1 MAELKEA
8 GCVCVTDDGR
18 PVMSAG
24 VMRRALEYAR
34 DLDLPVMVHA
44 EDLTVSSGGA
54 MNAGPVATG
63 LGLSG
68 VPAAAEVAMVQ
79 RDLLLAET
87 CGARLHV
94 AHVSAAGSVRAI
106 REAKARGVR
115 MTAEATPHHFT
126 LTDEAV
132 AGMAASG
139 DQPAADPYDTHAKM
153 SPPLRAE
160 SDRAA
165 VVAALNDGTIE
176 AIATDHA
183 PHGALDKQVEFIH
196 AANGIIGLETSLAL
210 TLALVRSG
218 ELPLPRAVERLT
230 VGPARCF
237 GLPYGTLGA
246 GASADVAVI
255 DAEREWKVDPQR
267 FYSRSRNS
275 PFAGWTLRG
284 KVVKT
289 CVAGQQGIID
299 SSGASAKALIERA
312 RKAPGMEGQDL
323 ATRVST
329 KAPYRWE
336 QGVAGREPQ
345 ARKHEVVVVDYGVKR
360 GILRQLVDIGCG
372 VTVVPSR
379 TPASEILARKPD
391 GVVLSNGPGDPA
403 AVVGADVQARE
414 LLGKVPVMG
423 ICLGNQILALAMG
436 GKSTSWCVR
445 GRNTSRRPA
454 ARCTPTTAAMSSG
467 CRLSSTGSSSTAAR
481 RTARPPSSASCARR
495 APICPART
503 RTC

>member
-1 MAELKEA
+1 VIVLDSARVIDPANRIDGTRTVLIDGDRIREVRELAATPAEKLVHQVIDCRGRWVLPGLVDLHVHLREPGEEAKETIATGARAAAAGGVTTVIAMPNTKPVCDSAALARFVAARGREAGFARVVPAGAITRGSLGEQLADMAELKEA

-34 DLDLPVMVHA
+34 DLDLPVMIHA
-44 EDLTVSSGGA
+44 EDLTLSSGGA
-54 MNAGPVATG
+54 MNEGPVATR
-63 LGLSG
+63 LGLPG

-79 RDLLLAET
+79 RDILLAET

-115 MTAEATPHHFT
+115 ITAEATPHHFT

-289 CVAGQQGIID
+289 FVAG
-299 SSGASAKALIERA
+299 KLVHE
-312 RKAPGMEGQDL
+312 EG
-323 ATRVST
+323 
-329 KAPYRWE
+329 K
-336 QGVAGREPQ
+336 
-345 ARKHEVVVVDYGVKR
+345 
-360 GILRQLVDIGCG
+360 
-372 VTVVPSR
+372 
-379 TPASEILARKPD
+379 
-391 GVVLSNGPGDPA
+391 
-403 AVVGADVQARE
+403 
-414 LLGKVPVMG
+414 
-423 ICLGNQILALAMG
+423 
-436 GKSTSWCVR
+436 
-445 GRNTSRRPA
+445 
-454 ARCTPTTAAMSSG
+454 
-467 CRLSSTGSSSTAAR
+467 
-481 RTARPPSSASCARR
+481 
-495 APICPART
+495 
-503 RTC
+503 